1 MLFFSSSVNVKVGY
15 IKAAVTFTPVSFTF
29 STTFMLWLCLDA
41 RSALNRTSSV
51 TRNCNIL
58 CHNCNILCHNCKM
71 KYPLK
76 YDTERRAPS
85 IDFCN
90 AQTHTHTRARANKHT
105 HTHTNKDAQSMLLMI
120 REIRLNMRIFIMCCH
135 CSIIELPPLVS

>member
-1 MLFFSSSVNVKVGY
+1 MCYGFFVFVFFFFFFSSSFSVSVKVGY
-15 IKAAVTFTPVSFTF
+15 IKAAITFTPVSFTF

-58 CHNCNILCHNCKM
+58 CHNCNVLCHNCKIQ
-71 KYPLK
+71 YPLK

-90 AQTHTHTRARANKHT
+90 AQTHTRARANKHT
-105 HTHTNKDAQSMLLMI
+105 HEQRYAKHIVDDKRDTSKHANIHDVLSL
-120 REIRLNMRIFIMCCH
+120 
-135 CSIIELPPLVS
+135 

>member
-1 MLFFSSSVNVKVGY
+1 MLCFFFSVNVKVGY

-29 STTFMLWLCLDA
+29 STTFMMWLCLDA
-41 RSALNRTSSV
+41 RSALRRTSSV
-51 TRNCNIL
+51 TRNCSIL

-71 KYPLK
+71 QYPLK

-90 AQTHTHTRARANKHT
+90 AQTHTRARANKHT
-105 HTHTNKDAQSMLLMI
+105 HTNKDTQSMLLII
-120 REIRLNMRIFIMCCH
+120 REIRLNMRIFMMCCH
-135 CSIIELPPLVS
+135 CSIIELSLLAP

>member
-1 MLFFSSSVNVKVGY
+1 MLFFFFLLFSVNVKVGY

-29 STTFMLWLCLDA
+29 STTFMLRLCVDA

-58 CHNCNILCHNCKM
+58 CRNCNVLCRNCKM
-71 KYPLK
+71 QYPLK

-90 AQTHTHTRARANKHT
+90 AQTHARANKHT
-105 HTHTNKDAQSMLLMI
+105 HTNKDKQSMLLVI
-120 REIRLNMRIFIMCCH
+120 REIRLNMRIFMMCCH
-135 CSIIELPPLVS
+135 SSIIELPLLVP